1 MRDVQHVLHTLFGFT
16 AFRPG
21 QEQAISSLLDGQHT
35 LVVMPTGAGKSLI
48 YQLTAMCLPQP
59 ATTIVISPLIALMK
73 DQVDSLN
80 RRDIPATY
88 INSSQPTGE
97 QSRRMNDVLNGDY
110 RLLYISPERLRNIQF
125 QHTLRR
131 LTIGLLVI
139 DEAHCISHW
148 GHDFRPDYRRIA
160 QARADMGN
168 PLTVAL
174 TATATTLVQDDIV
187 ELLNIPAAQRVV
199 TGFNRPNL
207 SFEVFYAS
215 ESASKI
221 HLLKTALQ
229 GFNSNNETN
238 ADHAPTGA
246 AIIYT
251 GTRRDA
257 EEVAAFVSDGMQLRA
272 SYYHAGLE
280 SDQRTAIQE
289 AFIKGTLPVVVATNA
304 FGMGI
309 DRADVRMVVHYNM
322 PGTLEAYYQE
332 AGRAGRDGKPARAI
346 LLYSPQDRI
355 LQQWFIENNAASF
368 DDLQRLYHALAASKE
383 REVQTTM
390 EYLAGMTRL
399 DIAKVRM
406 GLAHLERANIIRQA
420 GDEGT
425 SMHVFLERWD
435 NDAVQTVT
443 ASVDAYNRH
452 RQLQLDQITDYAE
465 ADSCRRQILLHYF
478 SDHSTAEAERC
489 CDNCFAQQH
498 PPPDPQDAATLS
510 RSERAALVILDTLKR
525 LKYDVGRKRL
535 AEVLKGS
542 QSKTMTQYYRNNA
555 YYGRFAEF
563 LLRDI
568 EEMIEQLVLM
578 GYLKIVGR
586 DIPVLSLSRRG
597 YVALKARAAI
607 PLSLPGARGMSGT
620 SSGAQRDKR
629 HPTVG
634 ATAKQTEALFRQG
647 FTPAEIAEK
656 RGLAEST
663 VYNHLSAL
671 IGQGHLALS
680 DIVRDEVATQ
690 VRAVIAEV
698 GDISKLTPL
707 KERLP
712 DSISFNEIRCVV
724 EDVRREQ
731 QK

>member
-1 MRDVQHVLHTLFGFT
+1 MASLEYGSYYHVQHALHTLFGFT
-16 AFRPG
+16 TFRPG
-21 QEQAISSLLDGQHT
+21 QEQAITSLLDGQHT

-88 INSSQPTGE
+88 INSSQSTSE
-97 QSRRMNDVLNGDY
+97 QSRRMHAVLSGDY
-110 RLLYISPERLRNIQF
+110 RLLYISPERLRSIQF

-187 ELLNIPAAQRVV
+187 ELLTIPSAQRVV

-207 SFEVFYAS
+207 SFEVSYAS

-229 GFNSNNETN
+229 DFNTN
-238 ADHAPTGA
+238 DNDATHAPTGA

-257 EEVAAFVSDGMQLRA
+257 EEIAAFVSNDMHLRA

-309 DRADVRMVVHYNM
+309 DRADVRIVVHYNI

-332 AGRAGRDGKPARAI
+332 AGRAGRDGKPAQAI

-355 LQQWFIENNAASF
+355 LQQSFIKKNAASF
-368 DDLQRLYHALAASKE
+368 DNLQRLYHALAASKE

-390 EYLAGMTRL
+390 EYLASMTRL
-399 DIAKVRM
+399 DIAKVRI
-406 GLAHLERANIIRQA
+406 GLAHLERANIIKQT

-425 SMHVFLERWD
+425 SIHVFLERWD
-435 NDAVQTVT
+435 NSAVQTVT

-465 ADSCRRQILLHYF
+465 ADSCRRHILLHYF

-489 CDNCFAQQH
+489 CDNCLAQQH
-498 PPPDPQDAATLS
+498 PPPDSQDAASLS

-525 LKYDVGRKRL
+525 LKYGIGRKRL

-542 QSKTMTQYYRNNA
+542 QSKAMTPYYRNHT

-586 DIPVLSLSRRG
+586 DIPVLSLSHQG
-597 YVALKARAAI
+597 YVALKARVAI
-607 PLSLPGARGMSGT
+607 PLSLPGAR
-620 SSGAQRDKR
+620 
-629 HPTVG
+629 
-634 ATAKQTEALFRQG
+634 ATAGA
-647 FTPAEIAEK
+647 
-656 RGLAEST
+656 S
-663 VYNHLSAL
+663 S
-671 IGQGHLALS
+671 
-680 DIVRDEVATQ
+680 
-690 VRAVIAEV
+690 
-698 GDISKLTPL
+698 
-707 KERLP
+707 
-712 DSISFNEIRCVV
+712 
-724 EDVRREQ
+724 
-731 QK
+731 